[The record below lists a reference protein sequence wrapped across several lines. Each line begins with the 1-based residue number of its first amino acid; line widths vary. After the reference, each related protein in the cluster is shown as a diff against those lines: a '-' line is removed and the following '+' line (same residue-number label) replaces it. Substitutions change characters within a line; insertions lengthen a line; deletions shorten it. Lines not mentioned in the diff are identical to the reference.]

1 MNEEAALTTVSRH
14 SRGSLSAGAVFS
26 RMRRETASAHL
37 GDRAY
42 IKAVQRDLAERNSGW
57 LRTAAKA
64 MAKHILVDWKE

>member
-1 MNEEAALTTVSRH
+1 
-14 SRGSLSAGAVFS
+14 
-26 RMRRETASAHL
+26 MRRETASAHL